1 MSNDKLAVRIG
12 ALLAKAEHASTEE
25 EAAAYFGK
33 AQALSTQHQIELE
46 TARLAHTGRQ
56 APAVPTVRE
65 IVLGEPRQ
73 RGLYTYVQL
82 FSQIGRANGVKS
94 DVAHNSTRVWAYG
107 FAEDIDTVEQ
117 LYNSLVVQMT
127 QASRAYI
134 AKGEFRNETSSR
146 DAWDWKGTRTSALT
160 ARLSFQQAFAQRI
173 GARLREAKEQ
183 AITAKDT
190 QVYNDGLV
198 GAALV
203 LAGRDLAVQNHYR
216 ETSNASGRYR
226 GGRNARQSLHAAASG
241 YVAGDKARL
250 GAAKSIGGAR
260 TAISA

>member
-134 AKGEFRNETSSR
+134 AKGEFRNETR
-146 DAWDWKGTRTSALT
+146 AWEGTQTSALT

-190 QVYNDGLV
+190 QVYNDDLV

-203 LAGRDLAVQNHYR
+203 LAGRELAVQNHYR